1 MLFNSLTFIVFF
13 AVVVALYWSIRS
25 WNARKNLL
33 VTASYIFYGAWNP
46 PFAALLF
53 STTAMD
59 FWLGRQIATAKNLSS
74 HRAWLIGSVCMNL
87 SMLGFFKYGN
97 FLLENFQWLIARI
110 GIIYHP
116 PHLDILLPVG
126 ISFYTFHSL
135 SYTLDI
141 YRGVLQP
148 TRSLRDFVLA
158 VSFFPQLVAGPI
170 VRAGDFLPQLVRPPH
185 LRLGQFLWGLLLMT
199 LGLFEKIVVADTLLS
214 GSADRIFGYGGPLI
228 ALDSWIGVLAFAGQI
243 FFDFAGY
250 STCAIGAALCLGF
263 HLKDNFR
270 FPYAAIGFSDFW
282 RRWHISLSTFLR
294 DYVYIPLGGNR
305 VGWTRAAINLVIV
318 MFLGGLWHGAA
329 WTFVVWGLLHG
340 FYLVIEHASRALI
353 GERAWTDPFAVKLLL
368 GLVTYG
374 AVCLAWVFFRAS
386 DFTIATRMLR
396 GMFGGHPHG
405 DAILATREMLQIGIV
420 TFFMM
425 LAHWSLRETNIET
438 AVTRLPRWIVT
449 TAWALMACAI
459 ILTQGSSN
467 AFIYFQFS
475 AHPSAAAFVLP
486 PTDGSRERPRRSTA
500 RVRAPD
506 HANSLARHHCY
517 CCVGRYRRC
526 VCLGI
531 LLPFDWLRTHS
542 G

>member
-1 MLFNSLTFIVFF
+1 MLFNSLTFVVFF
-13 AVVVALYWSIRS
+13 ATVVTLYWSMRS

-33 VTASYIFYGAWNP
+33 VVASYIFYGAWNP

-59 FWLGRQIATAKNLSS
+59 FWLGARIAKAKGRHS
-74 HRAWLIGSVCMNL
+74 RRGWLVASVGMNL

-97 FLLENFQWLIARI
+97 FLLQNFQWLLARI
-110 GIIYHP
+110 GIIYQP

-170 VRAGDFLPQLVRPPH
+170 VRAGDFLPQLVTPPG
-185 LRLGQFLWGLLLMT
+185 LRTGQFLWGLLLMP
-199 LGLFEKIVVADTLLS
+199 LGLFEQIVLADTMLC
-214 GSADRIFGYGGPLI
+214 GSADRIFGYPGPLV
-228 ALDSWIGVLAFAGQI
+228 ALDSWLGVMAFAGQI

-250 STCAIGAALCLGF
+250 SICAIGAALCLGF

-294 DYVYIPLGGNR
+294 DYLYIPLGGNR

-340 FYLVIEHASRALI
+340 SYLVIEHASRALI
-353 GERAWTDPFAVKLLL
+353 GERAWTENFAVKLLL
-368 GLVTYG
+368 GFVTYG

-425 LAHWSLRETNIET
+425 LAHWSLRETNVET
-438 AVTRLPRWIVT
+438 AVTRLPRWVVT
-449 TAWALMACAI
+449 AAWALMACAI
-459 ILTQGSSN
+459 ILTQGNSN
-467 AFIYFQFS
+467 AFIYFQF
-475 AHPSAAAFVLP
+475 
-486 PTDGSRERPRRSTA
+486 
-500 RVRAPD
+500 
-506 HANSLARHHCY
+506 
-517 CCVGRYRRC
+517 
-526 VCLGI
+526 
-531 LLPFDWLRTHS
+531 
-542 G
+542 

>member
-1 MLFNSLTFIVFF
+1 MLFNSLTFVAFF
-13 AVVVALYWSIRS
+13 AIVVIAYWSMRS

-33 VTASYIFYGAWNP
+33 VVASYIFYGAWNP
-46 PFAALLF
+46 PFAVLLF

-59 FWLGRQIATAKNLSS
+59 FWLGRQIARAKGRHS
-74 HRAWLIGSVCMNL
+74 RRVWLVGSVGMNL

-97 FLLENFQWLIARI
+97 FLLQNFQWLVGRI
-110 GIIYHP
+110 GIIYQP

-170 VRAGDFLPQLVRPPH
+170 VRAGDFLPQLVRPQP
-185 LRLGQFLWGLLLMT
+185 LRSGQFLWGLLLMT
-199 LGLFEKIVVADTLLS
+199 LGLFEKVVLADTMLS
-214 GSADRIFGYGGPLI
+214 GSADRIFTYAGPLI
-228 ALDSWIGVLAFAGQI
+228 ALDSWLGVMAFAGQI

-294 DYVYIPLGGNR
+294 DYLYIPLGGNR
-305 VGWTRAAINLVIV
+305 VAWTRAAINLVIV

-353 GERAWTDPFAVKLLL
+353 GERAWTANFAVKLLL
-368 GLVTYG
+368 GLITYG

-386 DFTIATRMLR
+386 DFTIATRMLG

-405 DAILATREMLQIGIV
+405 DAILATREILQIGIV

-425 LAHWSLRETNIET
+425 LAHWSLRDINVET
-438 AVTRLPRWIVT
+438 AVTRLPRWVVT
-449 TAWALMACAI
+449 SAWALMACAI
-459 ILTQGSSN
+459 ILTQGTSN
-467 AFIYFQFS
+467 AFIYFQF
-475 AHPSAAAFVLP
+475 
-486 PTDGSRERPRRSTA
+486 
-500 RVRAPD
+500 
-506 HANSLARHHCY
+506 
-517 CCVGRYRRC
+517 
-526 VCLGI
+526 
-531 LLPFDWLRTHS
+531 
-542 G
+542 

>member
-1 MLFNSLTFIVFF
+1 MLFNSLTFVAFFVIV
-13 AVVVALYWSIRS
+13 VTLYWSIGS
-25 WNARKNLL
+25 WTARKNLL
-33 VTASYIFYGAWNP
+33 VVASYIFYGAWNP

-53 STTAMD
+53 GTTAMD
-59 FWLGRQIATAKNLSS
+59 FWLGRQMGKARDQHA
-74 HRAWLIGSVCMNL
+74 RRRWLVASVCMNL

-97 FLLENFQWLIARI
+97 FLLQNFQWLLARL
-110 GIIYHP
+110 GIIYQP

-141 YRGVLQP
+141 YRGVLKP
-148 TRSLRDFVLA
+148 TKSLRDFILA

-170 VRAGDFLPQLVRPPH
+170 VRAGDFLPQLVRPPA
-185 LRLGQFLWGLLLMT
+185 LRAGQFLWGLLLMT
-199 LGLFEKIVVADTLLS
+199 LGLFEKIVLADTMLS
-214 GSADRIFGYGGPLI
+214 GSADRIFGYAGPLV
-228 ALDSWIGVLAFAGQI
+228 ALDSWLGVMAFAGQI

-294 DYVYIPLGGNR
+294 DYLYIPLGGNQ
-305 VGWTRAAINLVIV
+305 VAWTRAAINLVIV

-329 WTFVVWGLLHG
+329 WTFVVWGLLHV

-353 GERAWTDPFAVKLLL
+353 GERAWTANFAVKLLL
-368 GLVTYG
+368 GLITYG

-386 DFTIATRMLR
+386 YFTIATRMLR
-396 GMFGGHPHG
+396 GMFGGYTHG
-405 DAILATREMLQIGIV
+405 DAILATREILQIGIV

-425 LAHWSLRETNIET
+425 LAHWSLRETNVET
-438 AVTRLPRWIVT
+438 AVMRLPRWVVT

-459 ILTQGSSN
+459 ILTQGTSN
-467 AFIYFQFS
+467 AFIYFQF
-475 AHPSAAAFVLP
+475 
-486 PTDGSRERPRRSTA
+486 
-500 RVRAPD
+500 
-506 HANSLARHHCY
+506 
-517 CCVGRYRRC
+517 
-526 VCLGI
+526 
-531 LLPFDWLRTHS
+531 
-542 G
+542 

>member
-1 MLFNSLTFIVFF
+1 MLFNSLTFVVFF
-13 AVVVALYWSIRS
+13 VVVVTAYWSIHS
-25 WNARKNLL
+25 WIARKNLL
-33 VTASYIFYGAWNP
+33 VTASYVFYGAWNP

-59 FWLGRQIATAKNLSS
+59 FWLGRQIAKPKNQSS
-74 HRAWLIGSVCMNL
+74 RHAWLIASVCMNL

-97 FLLENFQWLIARI
+97 FLLENFQWLLARI
-110 GIIYHP
+110 GVIYHP
-116 PHLDILLPVG
+116 PHLDILLP
-126 ISFYTFHSL
+126 
-135 SYTLDI
+135 
-141 YRGVLQP
+141 
-148 TRSLRDFVLA
+148 
-158 VSFFPQLVAGPI
+158 
-170 VRAGDFLPQLVRPPH
+170 
-185 LRLGQFLWGLLLMT
+185 
-199 LGLFEKIVVADTLLS
+199 LGLFEKIVLADTMLA
-214 GSADRIFGYGGPLI
+214 GSADRVFGYAAPLV
-228 ALDSWIGVLAFAGQI
+228 ALDSWLGVIAFAGQI

-294 DYVYIPLGGNR
+294 DYLYIPLGGNR
-305 VGWTRAAINLVIV
+305 MGWTRAAINLVIV

-340 FYLVIEHASRALI
+340 SYLVIEHASRALI
-353 GERAWTDPFAVKLLL
+353 GERAWSDNFAVNLLL

-425 LAHWSLRETNIET
+425 LAHWSLRETNVET
-438 AVTRLPRWIVT
+438 AVTRLPRWLVT

-459 ILTQGSSN
+459 ILTQGTSN
-467 AFIYFQFS
+467 AFIYFQF
-475 AHPSAAAFVLP
+475 
-486 PTDGSRERPRRSTA
+486 
-500 RVRAPD
+500 
-506 HANSLARHHCY
+506 
-517 CCVGRYRRC
+517 
-526 VCLGI
+526 
-531 LLPFDWLRTHS
+531 
-542 G
+542 

>member
-1 MLFNSLTFIVFF
+1 MLFNSLTFVVFF
-13 AVVVALYWSIRS
+13 VVVVTAYWSIRS
-25 WNARKNLL
+25 WTARKNLL
-33 VTASYIFYGAWNP
+33 VIASYIFYGAWNP

-59 FWLGRQIATAKNLSS
+59 FWLGRQIAKAKDQSR
-74 HRAWLIGSVCMNL
+74 RAWLVGSVCMNL

-97 FLLENFQWLIARI
+97 FLLENFQWLLARI
-110 GIIYHP
+110 GIIYQP

-170 VRAGDFLPQLVRPPH
+170 VRAGDFLPQLVAPPR
-185 LRLGQFLWGLLLMT
+185 LRIGQFMWGLLLMT
-199 LGLFEKIVVADTLLS
+199 LGLFEKIVLADTMLA
-214 GSADRIFGYGGPLI
+214 GSADRIFGYAGPLV
-228 ALDSWIGVLAFAGQI
+228 ALDSWLGVIAFAGQI

-294 DYVYIPLGGNR
+294 DYLYIPLGGNR

-340 FYLVIEHASRALI
+340 SYLVIEHASRALV
-353 GERAWTDPFAVKLLL
+353 GERAWTENFAVKLLL
-368 GLVTYG
+368 GLITYG
-374 AVCLAWVFFRAS
+374 AVCLAWVFFRAT
-386 DFTIATRMLR
+386 DFTVAMRMLR

-405 DAILATREMLQIGIV
+405 DAILATRDMLQIGII

-425 LAHWSLRETNIET
+425 LAHWSLRETNVET
-438 AVTRLPRWIVT
+438 AVTRLPRWVVT
-449 TAWALMACAI
+449 AAWVLMACAI
-459 ILTQGSSN
+459 ILTQGTSN
-467 AFIYFQFS
+467 AFIYFQF
-475 AHPSAAAFVLP
+475 
-486 PTDGSRERPRRSTA
+486 
-500 RVRAPD
+500 
-506 HANSLARHHCY
+506 
-517 CCVGRYRRC
+517 
-526 VCLGI
+526 
-531 LLPFDWLRTHS
+531 
-542 G
+542 